1 MNKKKLRKIYLEKR
15 SAFTQEQCHAMSLS
29 IADNFF
35 NFFNFSDSTLLYLH
49 VFLPIKE
56 KKELNTFIIFERLLT
71 DFPHIKIA
79 LSKSNFA
86 DYSMQFFE
94 YTEETKLIEN
104 SYGIPEPVG
113 GNLIKP
119 EQLNVILI
127 PLLVA
132 DEAGNRIGYGKG
144 FYDRFLKNCRADC
157 KKIGLSFEKPVPI
170 INADAFDVPLDFCIT
185 PEKVYNFGTA

>member
-1 MNKKKLRKIYLEKR
+1 MNKKELRKLYIEKR
-15 SAFTQEQCHAMSLS
+15 NALTVEECHAMSLS

-35 NFFNFSDSTLLYLH
+35 NHIKFSLSDPMYLH
-49 VFLPIKE
+49 LFLPIKE
-56 KKELNTFIIFERLLT
+56 KKELNTFIILERILA
-71 DFPHIKIA
+71 DFPNMKIA
-79 LSKSNFA
+79 LSKSNFM

-94 YTEETKLIEN
+94 YTEETKLVEN

-119 EQLNVILI
+119 EQLDMILM

-144 FYDRFLKNCRADC
+144 FYDRFLTSCRAEC
-157 KKIGLSFEKPVPI
+157 KKIGLSFENPVPV
-170 INADAFDVPLDFCIT
+170 INADVFDVPLDFCIT
-185 PEKVYNFGTA
+185 P